1 MTLRLSCGDNIIAK
15 WLKYNAIGQ
24 ILSRFENLI
33 PNPTQRKKKKKK
45 RWFRGNNLVFMHQHE
60 INLV

>member
-45 RWFRGNNLVFMHQHE
+45 DGFEEIIWFLC
-60 INLV
+60 INMRSI

>member
-45 RWFRGNNLVFMHQHE
+45 KDGFEE
-60 INLV
+60 IIRFLCINMRSI